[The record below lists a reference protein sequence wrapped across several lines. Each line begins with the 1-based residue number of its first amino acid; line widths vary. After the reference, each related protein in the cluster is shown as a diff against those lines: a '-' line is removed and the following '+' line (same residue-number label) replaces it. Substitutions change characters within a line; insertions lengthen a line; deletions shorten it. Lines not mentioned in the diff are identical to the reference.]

1 MGKKQLGELQ
11 PFEFVITMAIAD
23 LACMPMQDIA
33 VPLVY
38 GLVPLFVMFLL
49 HFAFTWL
56 ATKSVK
62 FRKFLNGKPIVVV
75 TPEGIDSESMA
86 KLNFTINDLLES
98 IRSQQ
103 FFSVE
108 QIKYAVLETNGNLS
122 ILENSSAPEPS
133 GIPVTLV
140 VEGRKMSTNFDY
152 AGVDDEF
159 VENYV
164 ANKNLKIKS
173 LLSMG
178 CTALVFET
186 ADGRILKVSPYNHFP
201 DGRKPDDFDLPAFS
215 GKSGYTHYYLQEKV
229 SQENLSQSEL
239 REFVESIEKRGY
251 YLHDYTIKKVDS
263 GNVIEAAEEINPA
276 QFGRAKNGKIYLIDP
291 ECATLS
297 ECKSMLGGLGKK
309 LKRFFR

>member
-1 MGKKQLGELQ
+1 MQVLKVQQPNIYRNSGVKNAVTFGHQMEPDSFERRFYYDAVDSVDLTPNARLKSISFKEGTNIDKALGSLAYTKNRYLEKLLTGRLHPPEELQ
-11 PFEFVITMAIAD
+11 AMHR
-23 LACMPMQDIA
+23 DI
-33 VPLVY
+33 
-38 GLVPLFVMFLL
+38 
-49 HFAFTWL
+49 
-56 ATKSVK
+56 
-62 FRKFLNGKPIVVV
+62 I
-75 TPEGIDSESMA
+75 
-86 KLNFTINDLLES
+86 
-98 IRSQQ
+98 
-103 FFSVE
+103 
-108 QIKYAVLETNGNLS
+108 QIEDV
-122 ILENSSAPEPS
+122 
-133 GIPVTLV
+133 
-140 VEGRKMSTNFDY
+140 
-152 AGVDDEF
+152 
-159 VENYV
+159 
-164 ANKNLKIKS
+164 KNLKIKS

-186 ADGRILKVSPYNHFP
+186 ADGRILKVSPYDHFP

>member
-1 MGKKQLGELQ
+1 MLVVLIRTVIIYLALLLGIRLMGKRTIGELQ

-38 GLVPLFVMFLL
+38 GLG
-49 HFAFTWL
+49 L

-164 ANKNLKIKS
+164 ANKNLKIEDVVLMTLDANRVFLQPQKGKFIAENVEIS
-173 LLSMG
+173 PK
-178 CTALVFET
+178 TAL
-186 ADGRILKVSPYNHFP
+186 
-201 DGRKPDDFDLPAFS
+201 
-215 GKSGYTHYYLQEKV
+215 
-229 SQENLSQSEL
+229 
-239 REFVESIEKRGY
+239 
-251 YLHDYTIKKVDS
+251 
-263 GNVIEAAEEINPA
+263 
-276 QFGRAKNGKIYLIDP
+276 NGGSLNGDN
-291 ECATLS
+291 A
-297 ECKSMLGGLGKK
+297 
-309 LKRFFR
+309 

>member
-1 MGKKQLGELQ
+1 MFSAMHTTRMLVVLIRTVIIYLALLLGIRLMGKRTIGELQ

-38 GLVPLFVMFLL
+38 GLVPLLVMFLL

-122 ILENSSAPEPS
+122 ILENSSAPEPN

-140 VEGRKMSTNFDY
+140 VEGRKMSTNFDH

-164 ANKNLKIKS
+164 ANKNLKIKDVVLMTLDANRVFLQPQKGKFIAENVEIS
-173 LLSMG
+173 PK
-178 CTALVFET
+178 TAL
-186 ADGRILKVSPYNHFP
+186 
-201 DGRKPDDFDLPAFS
+201 
-215 GKSGYTHYYLQEKV
+215 
-229 SQENLSQSEL
+229 
-239 REFVESIEKRGY
+239 
-251 YLHDYTIKKVDS
+251 
-263 GNVIEAAEEINPA
+263 
-276 QFGRAKNGKIYLIDP
+276 NGGSLNGDN
-291 ECATLS
+291 A
-297 ECKSMLGGLGKK
+297 
-309 LKRFFR
+309 